1 MKKQLLILILFLI
14 TLQVSYSQ
22 EWKIVFDHP
31 TYSLLVKGDTLFA
44 GSNLSIVWYS
54 TDNGDTWNWEKFVG
68 YPSANISILA
78 TDSNNIFAAK
88 KDGLF
93 ISRDNGKEWQK
104 AKLPDSAERFS
115 PLAVNKNYAFIAL
128 TYGEL
133 WYSSDYGSTW
143 QENNLDA
150 CISAL
155 GWKGDTLFAGGNQGI
170 VDKIWMSIDYGA
182 TWDTIKFKY
191 NVSSFAFKGD
201 SIFVGRASGLYLT
214 SDFGKSWKE
223 VFPEGILKSFIV
235 RNDTLVIGWGSL
247 GPPGFTISTDGGEK
261 WLYSYII
268 HECTD
273 IILHNG
279 YLFVSTDEESNWC
292 GITRYKWSDIMQF
305 VRFADVKDEQNK
317 ADLSIYPNPAGDYI
331 YINSP
336 LIDGI
341 GGEWEYQIYDLL
353 GNCVQS
359 GVIES
364 DKINISQLSSGFYTV
379 RFFNGGKQV
388 VVKMMKE

>member
-1 MKKQLLILILFLI
+1 
-14 TLQVSYSQ
+14 
-22 EWKIVFDHP
+22 
-31 TYSLLVKGDTLFA
+31 
-44 GSNLSIVWYS
+44 
-54 TDNGDTWNWEKFVG
+54 
-68 YPSANISILA
+68 
-78 TDSNNIFAAK
+78 AK

-115 PLAVNKNYAFIAL
+115 PLAVNKNYAFI
-128 TYGEL
+128 TPIYGDL

-150 CISAL
+150 IVYAL
-155 GWKGDTLFAGGNQGI
+155 GWKGDTLFAGNW
-170 VDKIWMSIDYGA
+170 DIWMSIDYGA
-182 TWDTIKFKY
+182 TWDTIKFGHY
-191 NVSSFAFKGD
+191 ISSFAFKGD
-201 SIFVGRASGLYLT
+201 SIFVGTVSGLYLT
-214 SDFGKSWKE
+214 SDFGKSWKGLFYE
-223 VFPEGILKSFIV
+223 GFPKSFIV
-235 RNDTLVIGWGSL
+235 RNDTLVIGWASSGS
-247 GPPGFTISTDGGEK
+247 GPIGFTISTDGGEK

-317 ADLSIYPNPAGDYI
+317 ADLFIYPNPASDYI

-336 LIDGI
+336 LLEGAGGI
-341 GGEWEYQIYDLL
+341 YEYTIFDLL
-353 GNCVQS
+353 GQNVQRS
-359 GVIES
+359 VLTDSKIDISKIPTGVYCIV
-364 DKINISQLSSGFYTV
+364 FT
-379 RFFNGGKQV
+379 NGGKQIIQ
-388 VVKMMKE
+388 KFIKY

>member
-1 MKKQLLILILFLI
+1 MKKQLLILIFFLI

-22 EWKIVFDHP
+22 EWKKVFDHP

-44 GSNLSIVWYS
+44 GSNVSLVWYS

-68 YPSANISILA
+68 YTTANISILA

-150 CISAL
+150 TIYGL
-155 GWKGDTLFAGGNQGI
+155 GWKGDTLFAGGSDN
-170 VDKIWMSIDYGA
+170 IWMSIDYGA

-191 NVSSFAFKGD
+191 SVSSFAFKGD
-201 SIFVGRASGLYLT
+201 SIFVGSGLYLT

-223 VFPEGILKSFIV
+223 VFHEGILKSFIV
-235 RNDTLVIGWGSL
+235 RNDTLVIGWG
-247 GPPGFTISTDGGEK
+247 GWGNEGFTISTDGGEK
-261 WLYSYII
+261 WLYSYFLDD
-268 HECTD
+268 CTD

-279 YLFVSTDEESNWC
+279 YLFVSTDKASNWC

-305 VRFADVKDEQNK
+305 VRFADVKDEQNI
-317 ADLSIYPNPAGDYI
+317 ADLFIYPNPAQDYI

-336 LIDGI
+336 LIDGV
-341 GGEWEYQIYDLL
+341 GVWQYQIYDLL
-353 GNCVQS
+353 GNCIQS
-359 GVIES
+359 GLIES
-364 DKINISQLSSGFYTV
+364 DKINISQLSTGFYTV
-379 RFFNGGKQV
+379 RFFNDGKQIV
-388 VVKMMKE
+388 EKMMKE